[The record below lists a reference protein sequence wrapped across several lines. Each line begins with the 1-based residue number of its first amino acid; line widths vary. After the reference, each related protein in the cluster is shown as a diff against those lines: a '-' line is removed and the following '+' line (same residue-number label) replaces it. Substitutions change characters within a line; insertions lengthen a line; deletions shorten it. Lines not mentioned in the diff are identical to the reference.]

1 MTDYEVVVN
10 LWNYDQDWTE
20 DEDVLQVAD
29 VGDDATQN
37 QASVNCEVKLC
48 VWSVMATSVHNL

>member
-29 VGDDATQN
+29 VGDDA
-37 QASVNCEVKLC
+37 A
-48 VWSVMATSVHNL
+48 